1 MLEFCTLFV
10 SETLFA
16 YHHNFEY
23 IHGWGGGLNLV
34 IHESGLGG
42 QGDISILF
50 YSSVARVTA
59 YCIVGNF
66 DVKN

>member
-23 IHGWGGGLNLV
+23 IQYMDGGGGGLNLV

-42 QGDISILF
+42 RGDITVS
-50 YSSVARVTA
+50 
-59 YCIVGNF
+59 CIIALLLE
-66 DVKN
+66 